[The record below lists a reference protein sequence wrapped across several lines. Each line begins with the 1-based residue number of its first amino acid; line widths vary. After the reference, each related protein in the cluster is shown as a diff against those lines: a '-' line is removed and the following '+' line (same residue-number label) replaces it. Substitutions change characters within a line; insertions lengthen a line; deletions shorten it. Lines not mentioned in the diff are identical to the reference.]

1 MAIRTYK
8 KYPNRRLY
16 ETTPGNTPGYRT
28 QQDLFGA
35 IREGY
40 QVEIRTHPPGEDV
53 THQVIAQALA
63 AHDELPEVLL
73 LLELH
78 RLVRRLSHD

>member
-16 ETTPGNTPGYRT
+16 ETTPGNAPGYRT
-28 QQDLFGA
+28 HQDLFGA
-35 IREGY
+35 IRAGHA
-40 QVEIRTHPPGEDV
+40 VEVRTHPGGEDV
-53 THQVIAQALA
+53 THQLIAQALA
-63 AHDELPEVLL
+63 AHDELPEVLPL
-73 LLELH
+73 SELH